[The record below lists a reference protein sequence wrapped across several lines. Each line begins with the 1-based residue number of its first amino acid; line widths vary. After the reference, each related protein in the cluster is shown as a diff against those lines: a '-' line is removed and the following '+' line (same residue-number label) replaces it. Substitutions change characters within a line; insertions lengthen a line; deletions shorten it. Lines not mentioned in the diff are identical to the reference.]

1 VTDVVGGWCAGL
13 GFVMLFL
20 WGDRLVAPP
29 VQPTMFLPPNTAPTS
44 RSLRGSGFR
53 I

>member
-1 VTDVVGGWCAGL
+1 VLGGWCAGL

-20 WGDRLVAPP
+20 WGDQLVAPLA
-29 VQPTMFLPPNTAPTS
+29 QPSMLLPPQTAPAT